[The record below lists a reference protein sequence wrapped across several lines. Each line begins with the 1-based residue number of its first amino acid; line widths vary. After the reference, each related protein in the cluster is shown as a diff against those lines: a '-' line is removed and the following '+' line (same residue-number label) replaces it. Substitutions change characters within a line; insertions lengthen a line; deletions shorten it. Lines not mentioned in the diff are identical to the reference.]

1 MQEVAAHV
9 ATTGRVPPSP
19 PPQTIILA
27 TAACLLATDAAIIRL
42 RLL

>member
-27 TAACLLATDAAIIRL
+27 TAACLATDAAIIRL